1 MHSPAVQL
9 GPAEHGAGQRAPV
22 VEDEVALAPR
32 ITHRP
37 PPGAELNRGRMH
49 MRLLAGQLKK
59 KLRPG
64 A

>member
-1 MHSPAVQL
+1 VL
-9 GPAEHGAGQRAPV
+9 R
-22 VEDEVALAPR
+22 R
-32 ITHRP
+32 
-37 PPGAELNRGRMH
+37 AELNRGRMH